1 MQTFWFPW
9 CLSPGSYT
17 SSRKSHAWGQESGA
31 SELLEQLSSAE
42 QAVLSIQERRGR
54 TAAPLLRQSGK
65 MLGEVCHLLPSPPQQ
80 NWNSQRFISTIW
92 VSLLTSTRGE
102 LIWEAAGANSPTEH
116 SVVVKSCLPLSCLH
130 LTLTSSYL
138 HLTPTNFQPSQK
150 EQHSANVIIP
160 QELRMPQIRDAQPLG
175 EAQKPGEKQQLWR
188 EQRGLATPATN
199 NSLQWMRFVLHK
211 SLFTWEICIYNGC
224 GYVFLLLPL
233 PSSSCSIIP
242 TDFPFLFTLCLV
254 CPRNISGYATK
265 SSEKELSLTK
275 LLLPL
280 CSQAHKLTAPLIK
293 HRLKL

>member
-1 MQTFWFPW
+1 MRSCRSQQPHRA
-9 CLSPGSYT
+9 LSG
-17 SSRKSHAWGQESGA
+17 GQE
-31 SELLEQLSSAE
+31 LPPPQ
-42 QAVLSIQERRGR
+42 
-54 TAAPLLRQSGK
+54 
-65 MLGEVCHLLPSPPQQ
+65 LPSFNP
-80 NWNSQRFISTIW
+80 NFF
-92 VSLLTSTRGE
+92 
-102 LIWEAAGANSPTEH
+102 
-116 SVVVKSCLPLSCLH
+116 LPSFN
-130 LTLTSSYL
+130 
-138 HLTPTNFQPSQK
+138 PNFQPSQK

-254 CPRNISGYATK
+254 CPRNSSGYATK

-280 CSQAHKLTAPLIK
+280 CSQTHKLTAPLIK